1 MPQFLF
7 LNFQYEYDV
16 AAEPALDLTFLL
28 DHVMCHVTPLD
39 WAAVLASPV
48 PLKVGSCSA

>member
-1 MPQFLF
+1 MPHFF
-7 LNFQYEYDV
+7 FEIMIDYDV

-39 WAAVLASPV
+39 WGAVLASPV